1 MEQRAMIDLKP
12 LNNIS
17 TLWLDNFNTFD
28 HMQDLIEELPTII
41 DCLPVRRVIMTSEQ
55 LRGLVKEPHCLCVS
69 DECIEEM
76 CPCSE
81 SCLDD
86 GDEQLIM
93 NAALAF

>member
-1 MEQRAMIDLKP
+1 MEQQAMMDLKP

-41 DCLPVRRVIMTSEQ
+41 DCLPVRRVRMTSEQ
-55 LRGLVKEPHCLCVS
+55 LRTVINEPHCLCIS

-76 CPCSE
+76 CPCSQA
-81 SCLDD
+81 CLEEADD
-86 GDEQLIM
+86 QLMM
-93 NAALAF
+93 NVALAF